1 MNRPCLVKNTHDIII
16 SLDGKTVD
24 QEESEI
30 EKKADEF
37 LQIFRKGEEFTQEL
51 LKENERLRYT
61 LLQLEEEQRILHRSG
76 GSDETL
82 SKLAEAL
89 KQLEAEKKALLD
101 RFREVEEENR
111 DFAARYVEVE
121 EENNNLANL
130 YVASFQLHSTL
141 DFKEVLR
148 IVVEIIINLVGSDR
162 FAVML
167 LDESAMELSVVASEG
182 LEDKRFK
189 KVQIEEGG
197 IIGTVARTGESYYEA
212 DLENFTPISEHH
224 PIVCIPLK
232 VNDRVI
238 GVIAIF
244 ALLEQ
249 KKKKLTRVDFELFS
263 MLAGHAATAIFS
275 AKLYSQSERKLST
288 IQGFIDLLS
297 GKMKS

>member
-1 MNRPCLVKNTHDIII
+1 MDR
-16 SLDGKTVD
+16 
-24 QEESEI
+24 EESEI
-30 EKKADEF
+30 ERKADEF
-37 LQIFRKGEEFTQEL
+37 LQIFRKGEEFTQDL
-51 LKENERLRYT
+51 LKQNERLRYKI
-61 LLQLEEEQRILHRSG
+61 LQLEEERRTLHRGG

-82 SKLAEAL
+82 TKLAEAL
-89 KQLEAEKKALLD
+89 KQLEGEKKALLD
-101 RFREVEEENR
+101 RFKEVDDENK

-130 YVASFQLHSTL
+130 YVASYQLHSTI

-167 LDESAMELSVVASEG
+167 LDENATELSVVASEG

-189 KVQIEEGG
+189 KAKVEDGG

-212 DLENFTPISEHH
+212 DLENFTPISEYH

-275 AKLYSQSERKLST
+275 SKLYSQSERKLST

-297 GKMKS
+297 GKVKS